1 MIANKINGK
10 QTKLTWNGKQ
20 YKAVV
25 KGRNCQ
31 GCAFTG
37 KGGMCPDI
45 PPKDGGRSAHCG
57 KWERVDRQSI
67 VWVERKQQP
76 VQGE

>member
-45 PPKDGGRSAHCG
+45 PPKDGGRSPYCTRG
-57 KWERVDRQSI
+57 TRLDGQSI